1 MRYSDERKGGSEV
14 RISYYSDTDTLYI
27 DLKEVPGAGT
37 RECMDDLVIDV
48 DSEGKPVGIEIEH
61 ASETVDLSH
70 LKTEGLTSTRIIY
83 DPLGSLHNLPA
94 SGTIAPEA
102 VAAAPFQMRV
112 TGNGESAR
120 IVSEL
125 LGQETEELLR

>member
-1 MRYSDERKGGSEV
+1 M

-27 DLKEVPGAGT
+27 DLKEIPGANV
-37 RECMDDLVIDV
+37 RECMDDFVVDV

-83 DPLGSLHNLPA
+83 EPPGSPHNLPA
-94 SGTIAPEA
+94 SGIIAHEA
-102 VAAAPFQMRV
+102 LAATTFQMRIV
-112 TGNGESAR
+112 GHGESER

-125 LGQETEELLR
+125 LRQQTEELLR